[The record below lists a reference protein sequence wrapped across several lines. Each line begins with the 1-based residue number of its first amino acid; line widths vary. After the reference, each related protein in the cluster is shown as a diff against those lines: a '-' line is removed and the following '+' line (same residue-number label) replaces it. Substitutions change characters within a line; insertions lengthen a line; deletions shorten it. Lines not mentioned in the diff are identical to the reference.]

1 MPTYDYKC
9 GKCHDVFEYFQNMT
23 DKPLAK
29 CPKCNG
35 KIRRLV
41 SGGSGLI
48 FKGTGFYKTDYVKPN
63 SKETNE
69 VKTKKNKQ
77 ICSKLKEDKC
87 KTNKLCKFGISR
99 LK

>member
-23 DKPLAK
+23 DKPLVK

-69 VKTKKNKQ
+69 VKTKKNKSQ
-77 ICSKLKEDKC
+77 NSK
-87 KTNKLCKFGISR
+87 NKQPK
-99 LK
+99 KK